1 MNLKL
6 GRAQWR
12 RIGIAMLVGIAIGIL
27 VNEVTFA
34 FLREESRPP
43 ERIVL
48 VIPAGTAELVAQ
60 GQQPP
65 SLPGDMT
72 FVTGDTLVVR
82 NEDAVDHQLGPLWIP
97 AGSEASLALETTG
110 RYTNTCSFQTE
121 RVLNLDVNEALTF
134 GTRFQGIF
142 LTGVPLGVLLAL
154 YANLAWPARTGK
166 KPND

>member
-1 MNLKL
+1 MSKALWK
-6 GRAQWR
+6 
-12 RIGIAMLVGIAIGIL
+12 RIGISLLIGLAVGIL

-97 AGSEASLALETTG
+97 AGSEASLALETAG
-110 RYTNTCSFQTE
+110 RFVNTCSFQTE
-121 RVLNLDVNEALTF
+121 NVLNLDVNEALTF

-154 YANLAWPARTGK
+154 YANLVWPARP
-166 KPND
+166 KP